1 MDIIQTNRVIDKFM
15 KRMFDVDVYLI
26 PLRIPYLG
34 KEYGINIL
42 FFPSKFFP
50 QSPDYSEKY
59 HRFFNRSDM
68 EVKSD
73 LFKPFKY
80 LGINTE
86 KIDFDMV
93 RIFMPDKIDGFL
105 LDYTTELLNNIN
117 EFFETQKIDEVDLS
131 DEISNV
137 SLYRVDLGIEEGI
150 YLNLNLKYDSN
161 LNNFSVSGYLNTNHV
176 RGFINDYLETKME
189 LVPQINFW
197 FEESF

>member
-15 KRMFDVDVYLI
+15 KRMFDVDVYLT
-26 PLRIPYLG
+26 PLRNPYPG

-59 HRFFNRSDM
+59 HRFFNRNEM

-86 KIDFDMV
+86 KIDTDMV
-93 RIFMPDKIDGFL
+93 RIIMPDKMDDFL
-105 LDYTTELLNNIN
+105 LDYTTELVNNIN
-117 EFFETQKIDEVDLS
+117 DFFETQKIDGADLS
-131 DEISNV
+131 NEISNV
-137 SLYRVDLGIEEGI
+137 RISGIDLGIEERI
-150 YLNLNLKYDSN
+150 YLVLRLKYDSN
-161 LNNFSVSGYLNTNHV
+161 LYTNVSDYLNTYHI
-176 RGFINDYLETKME
+176 RGFIVDYLGTKME
-189 LVPQINFW
+189 LVPQIGFW
-197 FEESF
+197 FEEQL

>member
-1 MDIIQTNRVIDKFM
+1 MDIHQTNRIIDKFM
-15 KRMFDVDVYLI
+15 KRMFDVDVYLT
-26 PLRIPYLG
+26 PLRNKYSG

-59 HRFFNRSDM
+59 HRFFNRGEM

-86 KIDFDMV
+86 KIDNDMV
-93 RIFMPDKIDGFL
+93 RVIMPDKMDDFL
-105 LDYTTELLNNIN
+105 LDYTTELVNNIN
-117 EFFETQKIDEVDLS
+117 DFFETQKIDGADLS

-137 SLYRVDLGIEEGI
+137 RISGIDLGIEERI
-150 YLNLNLKYDSN
+150 YLVLRLKYDSN
-161 LNNFSVSGYLNTNHV
+161 LYTNVSDYLNTYHI

-189 LVPQINFW
+189 LVPHIQFW
-197 FEESF
+197 FEE

>member
-1 MDIIQTNRVIDKFM
+1 MDIVQTNRIIDKFM
-15 KRMFDVDVYLI
+15 KRMFDVDVYLT
-26 PLRIPYLG
+26 PLRNPYSG

-68 EVKSD
+68 EVRSD

-86 KIDFDMV
+86 KIDTDMV
-93 RIFMPDKIDGFL
+93 RVIMPDKMDGFL

-117 EFFETQKIDEVDLS
+117 EFFETQKIDGTDLS
-131 DEISNV
+131 NEISNIRINSIDVDV
-137 SLYRVDLGIEEGI
+137 SERLYLVLRLIF
-150 YLNLNLKYDSN
+150 DSN
-161 LNNFSVSGYLNTNHV
+161 LYINVSAYLNTNHI
-176 RGFINDYLETKME
+176 RGQIIDYLETKMG
-189 LVPQINFW
+189 LVPYINFW
-197 FEESF
+197 FED

>member
-15 KRMFDVDVYLI
+15 KRMFDVDVYLV

-59 HRFFNRSDM
+59 HRFFNRSEM

-86 KIDFDMV
+86 KIDTDMV
-93 RIFMPDKIDGFL
+93 RIIMPDKMDGFL
-105 LDYTTELLNNIN
+105 LDYTTELVNNIN
-117 EFFETQKIDEVDLS
+117 DFFEAQKIDGTDLS
-131 DEISNV
+131 NEISNIRINGIDVDV
-137 SLYRVDLGIEEGI
+137 SEQLYLVLRLIF
-150 YLNLNLKYDSN
+150 DSN
-161 LNNFSVSGYLNTNHV
+161 LYTDFSGYLNTNHI

-189 LVPQINFW
+189 LVPHIQFW
-197 FEESF
+197 FED